1 MQKLCR
7 RIWWIIYVCAR
18 IPSHPT
24 RNDTL
29 TACKSRESIHWI
41 LGIKNTR
48 LQVERGSTL
57 LNPLAMDDWEDD
69 DIVEEVAHILPP
81 VQTVHKQYMIQL
93 CRLCELGMCLLNFR
107 SI

>member
-7 RIWWIIYVCAR
+7 RIWWIIYVCTRTAFR
-18 IPSHPT
+18 PT
-24 RNDTL
+24 RNDKL

-48 LQVERGSTL
+48 LQAEGDSTL
-57 LNPLAMDDWEDD
+57 LKPLAMDDWEDD
-69 DIVEEVAHILPP
+69 DMVEEVAHILSP

-93 CRLCELGMCLLNFR
+93 CRLCEIGKCLIHL
-107 SI
+107 SSV